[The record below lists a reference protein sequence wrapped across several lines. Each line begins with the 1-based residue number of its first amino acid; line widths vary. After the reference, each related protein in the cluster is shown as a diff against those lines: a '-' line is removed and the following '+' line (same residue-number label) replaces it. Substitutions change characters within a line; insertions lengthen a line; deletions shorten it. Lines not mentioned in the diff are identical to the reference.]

1 MMEYSAASVKFLLWF
16 VETRETLKLLKQ
28 HNIDEVRNIV
38 VENNVYQQKSQGRL
52 ISEFGCIKKRI
63 MTMPEDLKQFMMDTD
78 VNSAKIVA
86 LVAAMAADRLLFE
99 FVYEIYREE
108 VRLGGEELKESDINI
123 FFKNK
128 IDQSDVIA
136 GWTDATIKK
145 LKQTYTKF
153 LIDAGLVTTIST
165 SEKRINKPYIDP
177 ELRNILMNNKMELY
191 LYALTGER

>member
-1 MMEYSAASVKFLLWF
+1 MEYSAASVKFLLWF

-63 MTMPEDLKQFMMDTD
+63 MAMPEDLQQFMVNTD

-153 LIDAGLVTTIST
+153 LIEAGLVTKIST

>member
-16 VETRETLKLLKQ
+16 VETRETLKLLKE

-63 MTMPEDLKQFMMDTD
+63 MAMPEDLQQFMVNTD

-153 LIDAGLVTTIST
+153 LIEAGLVTKIST

>member
-1 MMEYSAASVKFLLWF
+1 MMGYSAASVKFLLWF

-63 MTMPEDLKQFMMDTD
+63 MTMPEDLKQFMMNTD

-153 LIDAGLVTTIST
+153 LIEAGLVTKIST

>member
-1 MMEYSAASVKFLLWF
+1 MEYSAASVKFLLWF
-16 VETRETLKLLKQ
+16 VETRETLKLLQ
-28 HNIDEVRNIV
+28 EHDMNEVRNIV
-38 VENNVYQQKSQGRL
+38 VENNVYQQKSQSRL

-63 MTMPEDLKQFMMDTD
+63 MAMPEELKQFMMNTD
-78 VNSAKIVA
+78 VNSAKVVA
-86 LVAAMAADRLLFE
+86 LVASMAADRLLFE

-108 VRLGGEELKESDINI
+108 VRLGGVELKDSDINI

-128 IDQSDVIA
+128 INQSDVIA

-153 LIDAGLVTTIST
+153 LIEAGLISKINT

-177 ELRNILMNNKMELY
+177 ELRNILIKK
-191 LYALTGER
+191 T

>member
-16 VETRETLKLLKQ
+16 VETRETLKLLKE
-28 HNIDEVRNIV
+28 HDIEEVRNIV
-38 VENNVYQQKSQGRL
+38 VDNNVYQQNSQGRL

-63 MTMPEDLKQFMMDTD
+63 MTMPEDLKQYMISTD
-78 VNSAKIVA
+78 INSAKIVA

-153 LIDAGLVTTIST
+153 LIEAGLVSKIST

-177 ELRNILMNNKMELY
+177 ELRNILVNNNMELY

>member
-1 MMEYSAASVKFLLWF
+1 MMEYSAAGVKFLLWF
-16 VETRETLKLLKQ
+16 VETRETLKLLKE
-28 HNIDEVRNIV
+28 HDIEEVRNII

-63 MTMPEDLKQFMMDTD
+63 MAMPEDMKQFMMNTD
-78 VNSAKIVA
+78 INSSKIVA
-86 LVAAMAADRLLFE
+86 LIAAMAADRLLFE

-108 VRLGGEELKESDINI
+108 IRLGGEELKDSDINI

-128 IDQSDVIA
+128 IEQSDVIA
-136 GWTDATIKK
+136 GWSDATIKK

-153 LIDAGLVTTIST
+153 LIEASLVSKIST

-177 ELRNILMNNKMELY
+177 ELRSILVNNNMELY

>member
-1 MMEYSAASVKFLLWF
+1 MEYSAASVKFLLWF
-16 VETRETLKLLKQ
+16 VETRETLKLLME
-28 HNIDEVRNIV
+28 HDIEEVRNIV

-63 MTMPEDLKQFMMDTD
+63 MAMPEDLQQFMVNTD

-99 FVYEIYREE
+99 FIYEIYREE

-153 LIDAGLVTTIST
+153 LIEAGLVTKIST

>member
-1 MMEYSAASVKFLLWF
+1 MLQVLSSFYG
-16 VETRETLKLLKQ
+16 LLKQ
-28 HNIDEVRNIV
+28 EEHNIDEVRNIV

-63 MTMPEDLKQFMMDTD
+63 MAMPEDLQQFMVNTD

-153 LIDAGLVTTIST
+153 LIEAGLVTKIST